1 MFSITDRRGL
11 YRLSTGLADARM
23 AVRAL
28 SVQITPAFAIDT
40 CSVLRL
46 RVSIRWVARM
56 SWCKSFC
63 LLRNGW
69 SALSALRLKKYVTV
83 H

>member
-28 SVQITPAFAIDT
+28 RVQITPAFAIDT
-40 CSVLRL
+40 CRFALVCAPPTNDERE
-46 RVSIRWVARM
+46 
-56 SWCKSFC
+56 
-63 LLRNGW
+63 LLR
-69 SALSALRLKKYVTV
+69 KT
-83 H
+83 